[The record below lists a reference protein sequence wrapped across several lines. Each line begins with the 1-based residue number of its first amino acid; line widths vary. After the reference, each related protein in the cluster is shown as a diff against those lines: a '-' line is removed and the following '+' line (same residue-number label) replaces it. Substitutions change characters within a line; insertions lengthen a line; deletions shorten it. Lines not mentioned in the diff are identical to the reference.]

1 MKRAKTSGLG
11 EPITPAEIAQAIEHI
26 CGVPCPPPDAP
37 NQAELWAEHEVV
49 GNFCLSARFLPPG
62 EAQRNAAEFTLQ
74 NPVYPPEM
82 TRPHIERGL
91 GRKLTDDEIALNA
104 ILS

>member
-1 MKRAKTSGLG
+1 VKRPRASHRDDPTA
-11 EPITPAEIAQAIEHI
+11 PADIAEAIERI
-26 CGVPCPPPDAP
+26 CGVPCPAPDAP

-74 NPVYPPEM
+74 NPVYPLDM

-91 GRKLTDDEIALNA
+91 GRKLTDDEIALKA
-104 ILS
+104 ILD

>member
-1 MKRAKTSGLG
+1 MKRTQSSGGDDPMTPTGMAK
-11 EPITPAEIAQAIEHI
+11 AIERI
-26 CGVPCPPPDAP
+26 CGVPCPPSDAP
-37 NQAELWAEHEVV
+37 NQAELWAEHEVAA
-49 GNFCLSARFLPPG
+49 NFCLSARFLPPG

-91 GRKLTDDEIALNA
+91 GRKLTDDEIALKA
-104 ILS
+104 ILD